1 MYLGTKLVMYIYI
14 SLPPQHATGIKKSK
28 KVKKP
33 QIPAALNRTVL
44 TVKFMVNLRG
54 SPEPLIKLIAH
65 LIRHEGRPTKRA
77 RLLIM
82 VHPTVQT
89 RPVKNVLAIRQTPD
103 LLLDLKLVQANGA
116 VFRAVSG

>member
-1 MYLGTKLVMYIYI
+1 
-14 SLPPQHATGIKKSK
+14 
-28 KVKKP
+28 
-33 QIPAALNRTVL
+33 
-44 TVKFMVNLRG
+44 MVNLRG

-116 VFRAVSG
+116 VFRSVSGRSRNLITGRNSRIRRADTGGFSGIRVLVSGQTTSVSRNSERPRK